1 MYFFLSLPFSHRF
14 TNSRPLDSK
23 VWDKNTKRTKSSL
36 KSFVR
41 SGVELEVRRKYWLA
55 MMQIVDEDVILYSKA
70 IGQPDDSKKSNNNN
84 NDDDDDDDD
93 DTWYL
98 YISLIIINYRFVPS
112 SPCSKGPY

>member
-1 MYFFLSLPFSHRF
+1 MYFFLSLAFSFRF

-23 VWDKNTKRTKSSL
+23 VWDKSTKRTKSSL

-84 NDDDDDDDD
+84 NDDD
-93 DTWYL
+93 TWYL